1 MEILSFSVL
10 FDTRTQV
17 YSHMSLDDGVDV
29 DVGLL
34 PVTVVSDFKL
44 CINSLVT
51 VVMEAVVAAKRSQ
64 GAQSDGIGEENLSA
78 CINPHLSQMVE
89 PVSQFSKMLL

>member
-1 MEILSFSVL
+1 MSGVKEDPILCL
-10 FDTRTQV
+10 A
-17 YSHMSLDDGVDV
+17 DGVCV

-34 PVTVVSDFKL
+34 PVTVVSDFML

-51 VVMEAVVAAKRSQ
+51 VVMEAVVAAQRSQ

-78 CINPHLSQMVE
+78 SINPHLSQTE
-89 PVSQFSKMLL
+89 KSE